1 MDAGFNHLL
10 PSSSPYYVPVTI
22 SLIAVGTYL
31 ALFVALPMILSILG
45 LILVAYVTYQVVL
58 VTTKKDLAFIGITF
72 AIVSVS
78 YQILLKLAS
87 SVINRGTAR
96 RG

>member
-1 MDAGFNHLL
+1 MDAVFNHLL

-58 VTTKKDLAFIGITF
+58 VTKKKDLAFIGITF
-72 AIVSVS
+72 AIVYVS